1 MNFFVPKQTHCHRQL
16 QPRMHLDTMREMSFY
31 LERSLGL
38 CQLIMTVCLHFQPQ
52 VVIMTMLRR
61 LFQLEIETSLLWFET
76 ETSLLQLEVEA
87 QVLQQF
93 QLVTEATFYLETMKK
108 SLPQTE
114 VPANQEMIRGRQ
126 AQVQSVTVS

>member
-1 MNFFVPKQTHCHRQL
+1 
-16 QPRMHLDTMREMSFY
+16 
-31 LERSLGL
+31 
-38 CQLIMTVCLHFQPQ
+38 
-52 VVIMTMLRR
+52 MTMLRR